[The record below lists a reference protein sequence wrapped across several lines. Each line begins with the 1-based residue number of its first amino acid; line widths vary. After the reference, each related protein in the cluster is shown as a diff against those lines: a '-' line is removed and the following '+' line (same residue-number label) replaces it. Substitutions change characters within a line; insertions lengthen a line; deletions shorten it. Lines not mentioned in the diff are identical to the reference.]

1 MKSTSRTVIII
12 AAALVGVG
20 VILAF
25 LGYALSGFHINNIQS
40 NSTFEHNSY
49 TYDAAGVTSIDISDI
64 DSPVILQSSSAESIA
79 IDCYENSNYRYEI
92 KQNMNGTLSVQ
103 KINSTKW
110 GFQNCFHYDFTE
122 KPLTVTIPSEL
133 IAEVSVS
140 DVSGEIS
147 IRDIQTLSLS
157 ASNTSGSILIEN
169 TDVRGDLRASS
180 VSGTVSFDSASISG
194 NLSSTTTSGAIQ
206 TRAVSVGADTEF
218 SSVSGN
224 IRLNDTDISEDIT
237 LGTTSGSIDF
247 EMLSGNN
254 LNFHTVSG
262 RISGTLH
269 ANSLDYNIVSNSL
282 SGKVSV
288 MGGSAK
294 GTKRLEVSSTSGD
307 INITFE

>member
-25 LGYALSGFHINNIQS
+25 FGYALSGFHISNIRS

-49 TYDAAGVTSIDISDI
+49 TYDAAGITSIDISDI
-64 DSPVILQSSSAESIA
+64 DSPVVLQSSSADIIA

-92 KQNMNGTLSVQ
+92 KQDINGTLSIQ
-103 KINSTKW
+103 KINSTRW
-110 GFQNCFHYDFTE
+110 GFQNWFNYDFTE
-122 KPLTVTIPSEL
+122 KPLTVTIPSDL
-133 IAEVSVS
+133 IADVSLS
-140 DVSGEIS
+140 SVSGEIR
-147 IRDIQTLSLS
+147 INDIQALSLS

-180 VSGTVSFDSASISG
+180 VSGTVSFGSARIGG
-194 NLSSTTTSGAIQ
+194 NLSVTATSGAIL
-206 TRAVSVGADTEF
+206 TRAVSVGADTKF
-218 SSVSGN
+218 SSVSGDL
-224 IRLNDTDISEDIT
+224 RLNETTVSEDIT
-237 LGTTSGSIDF
+237 LETTSGSIDF

-254 LNFHTVSG
+254 LDFHTVSG

-269 ANSLDYNIVSNSL
+269 ANSLDYYIVSDSL

-294 GTKRLEVSSTSGD
+294 GTKRLDVSSTSGD